1 MKKVLVLL
9 SLVAFLV
16 VCQKAESQNVIE
28 KSLNQGW
35 TLTGDTLDI
44 NMQVDVPS
52 VVQQS
57 LYENGIIP
65 HPYLGTVENDLLWI
79 SDNNWDYVLHFDV
92 NRKLFEKENIELVFE
107 GIDTYA
113 EVFLNGKKLFFADN
127 QFRSWRHRVKDLLKK
142 KDNLLEVHFIRY
154 DSTQMALYDRTTPKL
169 PEKYAVSRKAPYQ
182 HGWDW
187 APKYKN
193 VGIWKP
199 VKLVGWNE
207 ARIENAYIVTQNVNA
222 ERAEL
227 LLHLDLNMA
236 ADEKAMVE
244 LYVNGLKA
252 K

>member
-79 SDNNWDYVLHFDV
+79 SDHRWDYVLHFDV
-92 NRKLFEKENIELVFE
+92 NRKLFEKENL
-107 GIDTYA
+107 
-113 EVFLNGKKLFFADN
+113 
-127 QFRSWRHRVKDLLKK
+127 
-142 KDNLLEVHFIRY
+142 
-154 DSTQMALYDRTTPKL
+154 
-169 PEKYAVSRKAPYQ
+169 
-182 HGWDW
+182 
-187 APKYKN
+187 
-193 VGIWKP
+193 
-199 VKLVGWNE
+199 
-207 ARIENAYIVTQNVNA
+207 
-222 ERAEL
+222 
-227 LLHLDLNMA
+227 
-236 ADEKAMVE
+236 
-244 LYVNGLKA
+244 
-252 K
+252 